1 MSPAMLS
8 GSTRRLTQA
17 LLLCT
22 LGAIASAAGA
32 AKGSPSKLVE
42 ALDAAASEE
51 DGRSLLT
58 PHMSDLK
65 ALEAAAVEK
74 VVLRQWWD
82 LARDLVSKSHE
93 QKVDLS
99 FAVRKAVRTLKDEA
113 DELLRTLNPKYGL
126 AQQVS
131 PAFQWAQNDTCIFL
145 TIKYTVRWNAPGAL
159 EVTEPSVNMTA
170 NLFNFSGLG
179 KHSNN
184 KYRYFLSVSLFDN
197 IDSDLSTWSAASVG
211 KLSVTLRKRWARKW
225 PRLLG
230 DKKTK
235 IGNMHVWMEMQEK
248 LDSTLSGMSSAS
260 NSPVTCVNSGK
271 LYCIST
277 DTCKKPDSCSQ
288 CPGKSE
294 PDEKVGQC
302 AGKPSE
308 KATLSFSDADMDE
321 SQLGGEVKIHKA
333 KNDFDVNTYAV
344 FWGKSDSAKLE
355 SEQGQEMLIGEANS
369 IGSEPEVKIP
379 QNTRL
384 PDGAT
389 HLLVFSRNAYGE
401 YSNPGSLLIR
411 DAALPKAKPSGLQFT
426 DEDGGQELVQGRV
439 TILRAQNQDKISDY
453 TLHWGRSP
461 TKKTSSNSFISDV
474 KKEDDKDVTH
484 WISSQKPPEGA
495 KYILAFSKNEFG
507 DYPSP
512 ASVEIADA
520 TKPCLQRSED
530 SCPLK
535 VEVTKDTDPDPEQA
549 EATITITPA
558 KSEEKISKYR
568 IFWGTQECPEDGT
581 DSAKNGHLLDVQV
594 GDSMQVTLPADTPV
608 PADSRFILVFA
619 SSGKLGDSDL
629 CVSTPFSDYKVED
642 GKKEL

>member
-1 MSPAMLS
+1 M
-8 GSTRRLTQA
+8 
-17 LLLCT
+17 LLCT
-22 LGAIASAAGA
+22 LGAIASAAENS
-32 AKGSPSKLVE
+32 KGSPSKLVA

-51 DGRSLLT
+51 EARTLLT
-58 PHMSDLK
+58 PHMTNLK
-65 ALEAAAVEK
+65 ALETPAVEK
-74 VVLRQWWD
+74 VVLKQWWG

-99 FAVRKAVRTLKDEA
+99 FAVRKSVRTLKDEA

-184 KYRYFLSVSLFDN
+184 KYRYFLSVTLFDM

-260 NSPVTCVNSGK
+260 NSPVTCMNSGK
-271 LYCIST
+271 LYCIAT
-277 DTCKKPDSCSQ
+277 DTCKKTDSCSQ
-288 CPGKSE
+288 CPGKAE
-294 PDEKVGQC
+294 PDEIVGMC

-308 KATLSFSDADMDE
+308 KATLSFTDADMDE
-321 SQLGGEVKIHKA
+321 GQLGGEVKVLKA
-333 KNDFDVNTYAV
+333 KNDFDVDTYAV
-344 FWGKSDSAKLE
+344 FWGKSESSKLE

-369 IGSEPEVKIP
+369 IGSDVDVRIP

-411 DAALPKAKPSGLQFT
+411 DAAPPRPSLRVFSSQTRTAVGIWSKAGSPSSERRTRIRFLITPCTG
-426 DEDGGQELVQGRV
+426 EDHQRKRPVRTRLSAMSR
-439 TILRAQNQDKISDY
+439 
-453 TLHWGRSP
+453 
-461 TKKTSSNSFISDV
+461 KKT
-474 KKEDDKDVTH
+474 T
-484 WISSQKPPEGA
+484 
-495 KYILAFSKNEFG
+495 
-507 DYPSP
+507 
-512 ASVEIADA
+512 
-520 TKPCLQRSED
+520 R
-530 SCPLK
+530 
-535 VEVTKDTDPDPEQA
+535 
-549 EATITITPA
+549 
-558 KSEEKISKYR
+558 
-568 IFWGTQECPEDGT
+568 
-581 DSAKNGHLLDVQV
+581 
-594 GDSMQVTLPADTPV
+594 M
-608 PADSRFILVFA
+608 
-619 SSGKLGDSDL
+619 
-629 CVSTPFSDYKVED
+629 
-642 GKKEL
+642 